1 MSALSGHIVVKSC
14 GLCILYDNVSD
25 SVSDNIYSSK
35 ESSFREHS
43 SRVVELSVR
52 EISTPVGTP
61 YNNGTC
67 SNESGGYHVCISFP
81 FFVADLILFLFS
93 F

>member
-14 GLCILYDNVSD
+14 GLCILYDNIAD
-25 SVSDNIYSSK
+25 DIHSSK
-35 ESSFREHS
+35 ESSFKVHS